1 MKKILVVL
9 LSFGLILLTACG
21 GGNAGNGGS
30 GAQTSGDT
38 ANVTIVYQ
46 SSIGYAPLIVMM
58 EKNLLL
64 DAYDGDIE
72 IEWKEMSN
80 GAEINEGLVSG
91 AIDIGCMGVP
101 VAITGVMAGSPY
113 KIATGLSAQPYSI
126 LSNQDD
132 IQSLADIT
140 SEDQIA
146 ITNINSQPHILLAM
160 ACKALLGDAR
170 ALDANLVK
178 LGNADGYS
186 SMLSGAVTCHM
197 VISPY
202 NFMELT
208 DETVNIHEIPISSDI
223 WPEDNTALVT
233 VVRTDLKEKNPAL
246 YNAYV
251 SAMDEAMKF
260 IAENPEE
267 TAKMLAEGYDAGEED
282 ILMWMQDSRS
292 SYTTEIKGI
301 MNMANF
307 MVEEGFLENGPASI
321 SDIAY
326 DNVVGE

>member
-1 MKKILVVL
+1 MKKILAIVL
-9 LSFGLILLTACG
+9 AFGLVLLTACG
-21 GGNAGNGGS
+21 GSGAAGGS
-30 GAQTSGDT
+30 GAQDADGT
-38 ANVTIVYQ
+38 AKLTVVYQ

-58 EKNLLL
+58 QKNLLL
-64 DAYDGDIE
+64 DAYDGNLE
-72 IEWKEMSN
+72 VEWKEMNN

-126 LSNQDD
+126 LSNQAD
-132 IQSLADIT
+132 INSLADIT
-140 SEDQIA
+140 AEDQIA

-202 NFMELT
+202 NFMEIT
-208 DETVNIHEIPISSDI
+208 DPTVSIHEIPIGTDI
-223 WPEDNTALVT
+223 WPADNTALVT
-233 VVRTDLKEKNPAL
+233 VVRNDLKEKNPKL
-246 YNAYV
+246 YEAYV
-251 SAMDEAMKF
+251 TAMGQAMEF
-260 IAENPEE
+260 IKAYPEE
-267 TAKMLAEGYDAGEED
+267 TAEMLSAGYDADASE
-282 ILMWMQDSRS
+282 ILEWMTDSRS
-292 SYTTEIKGI
+292 SYSTEIKGV

-321 SDIAY
+321 SELAF